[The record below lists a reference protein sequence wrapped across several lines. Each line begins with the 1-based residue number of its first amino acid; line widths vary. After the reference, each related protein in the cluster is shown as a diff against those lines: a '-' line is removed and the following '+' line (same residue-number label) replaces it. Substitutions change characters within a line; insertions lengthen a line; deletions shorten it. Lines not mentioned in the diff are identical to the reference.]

1 MTRLSTANNNDSL
14 VLPDIAG
21 QSGPSR
27 ALTAVGM
34 RGIAMPIAI
43 VEGGATVPLLAK
55 VDAMV
60 DLAADAGRG
69 IHMSRIFNLL
79 DAELA
84 GQTLTEKRLATLVPA
99 VLASHANQSTRAWL
113 RIGFELP
120 LRRPALVS
128 ALAGWRAYPCRL
140 EASLGP
146 TGSTDVVLVIE
157 LAYSS
162 TCPNSAA
169 LARSLTAEAFSSDF
183 AGAHPPDPSTVAEWL
198 ENTATATPH
207 SQRSIASVRLLL
219 QPGEATSFAI
229 TDLID
234 RFEQALGAPVQTAVK
249 RADEQAFA
257 ALNARNPLFCEDAA
271 RRLAQIAEQT
281 ARVRGYRIDV
291 AHLESL
297 HAHDAVARATGG
309 EPVPIFPALQG

>member
-1 MTRLSTANNNDSL
+1 MARLIPASNNVS
-14 VLPDIAG
+14 LPDIAG
-21 QSGPSR
+21 QSGSSR

-34 RGIAMPIAI
+34 RGIAMPMSI
-43 VEGGATVPLLAK
+43 VEGGATEPLLAK

-60 DLAADAGRG
+60 DLAADRGRG

-99 VLASHANQSTRAWL
+99 VLASHAEQSTRAWL
-113 RIGFELP
+113 RIGFDLA

-128 ALAGWRAYPCRL
+128 ALAGWRAYPCGL

-146 TGSTDVVLVIE
+146 SGATDVVLSIE

-169 LARSLTAEAFSSDF
+169 LARSLTAEAFLADF
-183 AGAHPPDPSTVAEWL
+183 AGIHHPSPATVAEWL
-198 ENTATATPH
+198 TNTAIATPH
-207 SQRSIASVRLLL
+207 SQRSIASIRLIL
-219 QPGEATSFAI
+219 QPGEATSFAF

-234 RFEQALGAPVQTAVK
+234 RFERTLGAPVQTAVK

-281 ARVRGYRIDV
+281 TRVRGYQIDV

-297 HAHDAVARATGG
+297 HAHDAIARASGG
-309 EPVPIFPALQG
+309 EPVPMFPAR